1 MDPEIDHAR
10 LISVSAPKKVRK
22 GGFRSAMRTFLIFGS
37 AFGPHLTQKVGIFSP
52 IDDVRRFIQVNPKVT
67 LLTSDYGIV
76 CGVSLVAIIT
86 VTT

>member
-1 MDPEIDHAR
+1 MSFRELKD
-10 LISVSAPKKVRK
+10 KKGRVD
-22 GGFRSAMRTFLIFGS
+22 
-37 AFGPHLTQKVGIFSP
+37 SP
-52 IDDVRRFIQVNPKVT
+52 VQENPKVT